1 MYNHSLVSAD
11 RSTHLKIVVLPL
23 AFVGLIVVAAINAG
37 FGKAE
42 PAPTRISAKG
52 AVIKASKL
60 TVYASHDVV
69 VIR

>member
-11 RSTHLKIVVLPL
+11 RSTHVKIVVLSL
-23 AFVGLIVVAAINAG
+23 ALVGLIVVAAINAG
-37 FGKAE
+37 LGNAQA
-42 PAPTRISAKG
+42 APTRISAKG

-60 TVYASHDVV
+60 TVYASHGDV